1 MSNSGRM
8 KDDIHRTPDV
18 SYIQNEDVSHEES
31 DVDVKAIASF
41 IVGLF
46 LLIAVSM
53 ILMRLLLNFYEERT
67 VAYEN
72 AHPVSKLAAKEIG
85 QPPPEPRL
93 QEARGWGVTLD
104 NGEFIDL
111 TISPDQFPGPDAERR
126 ILVGYWQKQLEG
138 GRVDPKTGFTT
149 IPIEEA
155 MKQTLAQDVQATSAP
170 PEPTFGAYGQ
180 NMPSD
185 SNSGRVVEKKDN

>member
-1 MSNSGRM
+1 MSNSGRK

-46 LLIAVSM
+46 LLIGVSL
-53 ILMRLLLNFYEERT
+53 ILMRLLLNFYEQQT

-72 AHPVSKLAAKEIG
+72 AHPVSKLAAQEIG
-85 QPPPEPRL
+85 RLPPVPRL
-93 QEARGWGVTLD
+93 QEAPGWSVDLG
-104 NGEFIDL
+104 NGDVIDL
-111 TISPDQFPGPDAERR
+111 TINAKQFPGPDAERR
-126 ILVGYWQKQLEG
+126 ILVDYWRKQLEG
-138 GRVDPKTGFTT
+138 GHVDPKTGFTT

-155 MKQTLAQDVQATSAP
+155 MRQTLAQDVQATSAP
-170 PEPTFGAYGQ
+170 PEPTYGAYGQ
-180 NMPSD
+180 NLPSD